1 MSRRRTFGTIRTLP
15 SGRHQARYTS
25 PDGVRHRA
33 PRSFATKAE
42 ASQWLATIE
51 SALARGTWTDP
62 ESGRVGLDVYARG
75 WLETRTNLRP
85 RTVDL
90 YESLLERHILP
101 ALGDQSVGTLTGATI
116 RRWYAQLVR
125 RSGSGS
131 LTPAKSYRLLRTILN
146 TAVADGLIAKN
157 PCAIAGGGIERSAER
172 TVATLAQ
179 VWALADAVPP
189 RFRAL
194 VLTAAFAGLRF
205 GELAGL
211 TRDGVDLAAGTITVR
226 HALVQRDDGSLDL
239 GPPKSDAGRRTF
251 AVPAVLMPELT
262 DHLNRYVAQHAD
274 ALVFVGAKGA
284 RLRRSNWS
292 VIWKAATAKVGVPA
306 LRLHDLR
313 HTCNTL
319 TAATGAS
326 TRELMHR
333 MGHASARAALRY
345 QHATRER
352 DVVVARA
359 LDQIIQEG
367 MQ

>member
-1 MSRRRTFGTIRTLP
+1 MDRSRRRSCG
-15 SGRHQARYTS
+15 ARC
-25 PDGVRHRA
+25 VR
-33 PRSFATKAE
+33 
-42 ASQWLATIE
+42 
-51 SALARGTWTDP
+51 AR
-62 ESGRVGLDVYARG
+62 
-75 WLETRTNLRP
+75 WLETRTDLRP

-101 ALGDQSVGTLTGATI
+101 AIGDQAVGTLSAGTV

-157 PCAIAGGGIERSAER
+157 PCAIVGGGIERSAER
-172 TVATLAQ
+172 PVATLAQ

-211 TRDGVDLAAGTITVR
+211 TRDCVDLAAGTITVR

-251 AVPAVLMPELT
+251 TVPAVLVPELAA
-262 DHLNRYVAQHAD
+262 HLDILRASDTTTRSSSSAPKAHVC
-274 ALVFVGAKGA
+274 VGRTG
-284 RLRRSNWS
+284 RSSGRQRPRRSAFPVCGS
-292 VIWKAATAKVGVPA
+292 T
-306 LRLHDLR
+306 
-313 HTCNTL
+313 TC
-319 TAATGAS
+319 G
-326 TRELMHR
+326 TR
-333 MGHASARAALRY
+333 
-345 QHATRER
+345 ATR
-352 DVVVARA
+352 
-359 LDQIIQEG
+359 
-367 MQ
+367 